1 MRFFIVDDDEAIR
14 SILSQ
19 IIEDEDLGEV
29 VGESSD
35 GDQLTGSFLTIQKVD
50 ILFIDLLMPVK
61 DGIETIRHLDGQF
74 NGKIIMISQVESK
87 ELISEAYALGVEY
100 YIMKPINRI
109 EIVTVIRKVM
119 ERIQLEKSIREI
131 KTSLSSLLNLEDQ
144 AVQSP
149 ASNEKSIVNIGE
161 FLLAELGIVGK
172 NGSKD
177 LIDIL
182 ECLFTYE
189 HTQATDQNFPSLKE
203 LFTKVAQKK
212 LGPSASKMD
221 ITRETKAS
229 EQRIRRAIT
238 HSLIHFASLGLTDY
252 ANLKFENYASKF
264 FDFMVV
270 RQKMRELQE
279 ESSTSFMPTKV
290 NMKKFIQVFYFE
302 AKRLYKDM

>member
-1 MRFFIVDDDEAIR
+1 MRFFIVDDDYAIR

-19 IIEDEDLGEV
+19 IIEDGDLGEV

-35 GDQLTGSFLTIQKVD
+35 GNQLTGPFLNMQKVD
-50 ILFIDLLMPVK
+50 ILFVDLLMPVR

-87 ELISEAYALGVEY
+87 ELIGEAYGLGVEY

-119 ERIQLEKSIREI
+119 ERIQLEKSIQEI
-131 KTSLSSLLNLEDQ
+131 KTSLSSLLNLEDKT
-144 AVQSP
+144 VQST
-149 ASNEKSIVNIGE
+149 AVNEKSIANIGE
-161 FLLAELGIVGK
+161 FLLAELGIVGE
-172 NGSKD
+172 NGSRD

-189 HTQATDQNFPSLKE
+189 HAKASEQNFPSLKE
-203 LFTKVAQKK
+203 IFTQIAQKK
-212 LGPSASKMD
+212 LGPSASEVD
-221 ITRETKAS
+221 INRETKAS
-229 EQRIRRAIT
+229 EQRIRRAIA

-252 ANLKFENYASKF
+252 AHPKFENYASKF

-279 ESSTSFMPTKV
+279 DSPASFAPTKV
-290 NMKKFIQVFYFE
+290 NTKKFIQVFFFE
-302 AKRLYKDM
+302 AKRLKTDI

>member
-1 MRFFIVDDDEAIR
+1 MRFFIVDDDYAIR

-19 IIEDEDLGEV
+19 IIEDGDLGEV

-35 GDQLTGSFLTIQKVD
+35 GDQLTGPFLNIQKVD
-50 ILFIDLLMPVK
+50 ILFVDLLMPVR

-87 ELISEAYALGVEY
+87 ELIGEAYELGVEY

-119 ERIQLEKSIREI
+119 ERIQLEKSIQEI
-131 KTSLSSLLNLEDQ
+131 KTSLSSLLNLEDKT
-144 AVQSP
+144 VQST
-149 ASNEKSIVNIGE
+149 AVNEKSIANIGE
-161 FLLAELGIVGK
+161 FLLAELGIVGE
-172 NGSKD
+172 NGSRD

-189 HTQATDQNFPSLKE
+189 HAKASEQNFPSLKE
-203 LFTKVAQKK
+203 IFTQIAQKK
-212 LGPSASKMD
+212 LGPSASEVD
-221 ITRETKAS
+221 INRETKAC
-229 EQRIRRAIT
+229 EQRIRRAIA

-252 ANLKFENYASKF
+252 AHPKFENYASKF
-264 FDFMVV
+264 FDFMIV

-279 ESSTSFMPTKV
+279 DSSASFAPTKV
-290 NMKKFIQVFYFE
+290 NTKKFIQVFFFE
-302 AKRLYKDM
+302 AKRLKAEI